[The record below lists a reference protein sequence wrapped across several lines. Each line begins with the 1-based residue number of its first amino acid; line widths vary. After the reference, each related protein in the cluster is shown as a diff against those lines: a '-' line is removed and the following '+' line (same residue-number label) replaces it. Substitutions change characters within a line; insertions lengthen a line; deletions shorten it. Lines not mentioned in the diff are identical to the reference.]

1 MKLAK
6 KALFNRYKQ
15 ELEREANDNSQQ
27 SKPKIESARSQHTPT
42 KKEDPGVETIQAG

>member
-15 ELEREANDNSQQ
+15 ELEREAKENSQ
-27 SKPKIESARSQHTPT
+27 SNPNIESARSQHMLT
-42 KKEDPGVETIQAG
+42 KKNEVLPSGVEAI